1 MIING
6 APVEQLPF
14 ADVDYWD
21 EMCQIM
27 EWSKEN
33 VYSVLHICWGAQA
46 GLYYHYGIPKYPLP
60 EKLSGIYNHTVLN
73 PYHPLMRGFD
83 DNYWPRSISG
93 T

>member
-1 MIING
+1 M
-6 APVEQLPF
+6 PF
-14 ADVDYWD
+14 EEVDYWP

-27 EWSKEN
+27 EWSREN

-73 PYHPLMRGFD
+73 PYHP
-83 DNYWPRSISG
+83 
-93 T
+93 